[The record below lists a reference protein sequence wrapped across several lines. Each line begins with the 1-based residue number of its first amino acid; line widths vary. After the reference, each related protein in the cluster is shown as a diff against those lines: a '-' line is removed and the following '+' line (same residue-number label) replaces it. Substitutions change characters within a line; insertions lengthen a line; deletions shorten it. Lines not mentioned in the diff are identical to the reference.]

1 MHLNQHIKQVS
12 LNNDKVRQTARM
24 VKRNTGMIHK
34 VQIRPN
40 KKNNVFL
47 VTGLK
52 ILGRVGTRDFF
63 LIIFFSC
70 HSKCMK
76 LDFFHQKPLKNSRF
90 HQ

>member
-40 KKNNVFL
+40 KKNSVFL

-52 ILGRVGTRDFF
+52 ILGGVGTHDFF
-63 LIIFFSC
+63 
-70 HSKCMK
+70 
-76 LDFFHQKPLKNSRF
+76 
-90 HQ
+90 

>member
-40 KKNNVFL
+40 KKNSVFL
-47 VTGLK
+47 VTGSENF
-52 ILGRVGTRDFF
+52 R
-63 LIIFFSC
+63 
-70 HSKCMK
+70 
-76 LDFFHQKPLKNSRF
+76 
-90 HQ
+90 

>member
-40 KKNNVFL
+40 KKNCVFL
-47 VTGLK
+47 ATGLK
-52 ILGRVGTRDFF
+52 ILGRVGTHNFFNYFFF
-63 LIIFFSC
+63 LPFKKHEIIYF
-70 HSKCMK
+70 
-76 LDFFHQKPLKNSRF
+76 PRNP
-90 HQ
+90 